1 MALVQSGRSF
11 YEGTFFDIK
20 RSFYLNHNGLPI
32 FERYFNGSSVG
43 IVSTSR
49 DNIYVPNHFF
59 ATGEE
64 VSYTSSDTNTGT
76 ENAIGIATTSI
87 SGIGVTDKLPTTVYI
102 VKSDDLYVQVA
113 ASASEA
119 LRSIPTVLDIT
130 SVGIGSFH
138 KFTSKKQNS
147 KLLLTIDNS
156 IQSPIVSTSTT
167 TSTSAEV
174 YISDDSI
181 DLVGITSFF
190 VGNLI
195 KINNEIMRIDT
206 IGIGNF
212 PNKVLV
218 QRPWMG
224 TGIATHAV
232 GSLVTKV
239 VGDYNI
245 TDNLLNFV
253 AAPYGVTPIST
264 TTNPP
269 DERDY
274 LGISTHSTFSG
285 RVFLRSGIT
294 DTENEPYYRNYVF
307 DDISSG
313 FAGLKTEFTLK
324 SNSSNIA
331 GISTSNAIILIND
344 IFQQPSKV
352 NLQADYSLK
361 ENLGITSISFSGFS
375 STFSPYDINTKNI
388 TRGGIIVSVAET
400 GGFGYQPLVS
410 AGGTAVVSV
419 AGTISSIA
427 IGNSGSGYRV
437 GIQTTV
443 RVGVTTLGVGT
454 VGIQFIGTA
463 VVSNGHIVSVAITNP
478 GIGYTQTNP
487 PLVVFD
493 DPLSYSNLP
502 LIYSSS
508 SVSGFGTEA
517 TVDIVVGQG
526 SSVINFELKNTGYNY
541 GQGEI
546 LTVRTGGTTG
556 IPTNTSLSFK
566 EFRITV
572 DRTFTDKFAGWTFGD
587 LQVLDSIDNLFD
599 GNKINFPIKIDGQQI
614 SFEARKG
621 SNVDLQANLL
631 VFINDILQVP
641 GEAYFFKG
649 GSIIRFAEAPK
660 VDDRSKLL
668 FYRGTSEV
676 DLFYVD
682 ILETI
687 KVGDNVTINSDSP
700 SLQEDE
706 RLVTEIVSSDVINTN
721 IYPGPGITTNQNLLR
736 PIEWCRQ
743 TEDRII
749 NEQEVSKN
757 RTLYEALVQP
767 TTNLIQNVGV
777 TSTVLFV
784 ESVKTFF
791 DSTKESNSNNN
802 KIAIISQD
810 SLVAASATAVV
821 SAAGTI
827 SSIIIS
833 DGGVG
838 YSTSPNVSIAYP
850 VGYGISVPMTSYIQG
865 DPVPVGL
872 GTVAT
877 FTSTISVGG
886 TVSLV
891 SVVNAG
897 SGYTSS
903 NPPLVIIEP
912 PIPKTEVIA
921 GVTYNGDFGVIVGF
935 GRTTITS
942 LTKMIF
948 DLHIPSDSYLR
959 NSTIV
964 GTAYTL
970 SSISSGDYFVV
981 YDSNIGVASTNVVS
995 RRIDGSSIGIG
1006 TQFIDNVYQI
1016 DTTEIIEKNI
1026 AGIGITYVKRIF
1038 TRISGISTIA
1048 FDSTNITFDS
1058 TSYKFDNTGLITYSG
1073 IITTSKYIGNYSWG
1087 KISLPYRKE
1096 LNTYNSYVDI
1106 GISGISTSAVVVRS
1120 NPLKYQNYLT

>member
-1 MALVQSGRSF
+1 MALVHSGRGF
-11 YEGTFFDIK
+11 YEGTSFDIK

-32 FERYFNGSSVG
+32 FEKYFDGSSVS
-43 IVSTSR
+43 IVGTSK
-49 DNIYVPNHFF
+49 DNIYIPNHFF
-59 ATGEE
+59 VTGEE
-64 VSYTSSDTNTGT
+64 VSYTYSGTGT
-76 ENAIGIATTSI
+76 GNAIGIVTTSI
-87 SGIGVTDKLPTTVYI
+87 SGIGVTDKLPATLYI
-102 VKSDDLYVQVA
+102 VKSNDLYVQVS

-119 LRSIPTVLDIT
+119 LRTIPTVLDIT
-130 SVGIGSFH
+130 SVGIGTLH
-138 KFTSKKQNS
+138 KFTSKNQNS
-147 KLLLTIDNS
+147 KLLLTIDNV

-174 YISDDSI
+174 YISDANI
-181 DLVGITSFF
+181 NFVGITSFF
-190 VGNLI
+190 AGDMI
-195 KINNEIMRIDT
+195 KIDNEIMRIDS
-206 IGIGNF
+206 IGIGNLT
-212 PNKVLV
+212 NTVVV
-218 QRPWMG
+218 QRSWMG
-224 TGIATHAV
+224 TGIETHGL
-232 GSLVTKV
+232 GSIVTKI

-245 TDNLLNFV
+245 TDNIINFV
-253 AAPYGVTPIST
+253 TAPYGLTPIGT
-264 TTNPP
+264 ITNSP

-294 DTENEPYYRNYVF
+294 DTENEPYYHNYIF

-313 FAGLKTEFTLK
+313 FVGLKTEFTLK
-324 SNSSNIA
+324 SNSSNIT
-331 GISTSNAIILIND
+331 GFSTSNAIILIND

-375 STFSPYDINTKNI
+375 SAFSPYDINIKNI
-388 TRGGIIVSVAET
+388 TRGGIIVSVAST

-410 AGGTAVVSV
+410 AGGTAVVSA
-419 AGTISSIA
+419 AGTISSIS

-443 RVGVTTLGVGT
+443 RVGVTTLGMGT

-463 VVSNGHIVSVAITNP
+463 AVSNGNIVSVAITNP
-478 GIGYTQTNP
+478 GIGYTRTNP

-508 SVSGFGTEA
+508 SVAGFGTQA

-556 IPTNTSLSFK
+556 IPTNTSFSFK
-566 EFRITV
+566 EFKITV
-572 DRTFTDKFAGWTFGD
+572 DRTFTDKFTGWTFGD
-587 LQVLDSIDNLFD
+587 LQVLDSIDNLFN
-599 GNKINFPIKIDGQQI
+599 GTRINFPIKIDGQQI
-614 SFEARKG
+614 TIKARKG
-621 SNVDLQANLL
+621 SNIDIQATLL

-641 GEAYFFKG
+641 GQAYFFKG

-660 VDDRSKLL
+660 VGDRSKLI
-668 FYRGTSEV
+668 FYKGTG
-676 DLFYVD
+676 DIDTTNID

-687 KVGDNVTINSDSP
+687 KVGDNVTINSDFP
-700 SLQEDE
+700 PLQEDE
-706 RLVTEIVSSDVINTN
+706 RLVTEIISSDVIDTN
-721 IYPGPGITTNQNLLR
+721 VYSGPGITEKQNLLR

-743 TEDRII
+743 TEDKII
-749 NEQEVSKN
+749 DGQEVAKDRS
-757 RTLYEALVQP
+757 LYEALVYP
-767 TTNLIQNVGV
+767 STNLIQSVGV

-791 DSTKESNSNNN
+791 DSTNEFNSKNN
-802 KIAIISQD
+802 IITIISQD
-810 SLVAASATAVV
+810 SLVAAAATAIV

-827 SSIIIS
+827 TSIKIS

-838 YSTSPNVSIAYP
+838 YSTSPKVSIAYP
-850 VGYGISVPMTSYIQG
+850 VGYGISVPMTSYVQG

-886 TVSLV
+886 TVSLI
-891 SVVNAG
+891 SVENVG

-912 PIPKTEVIA
+912 PTPKTELISK
-921 GVTYNGDFGVIVGF
+921 VTYQGDFGVITGIKTTTVGVASTAIVF
-935 GRTTITS
+935 DFYIPQNSFLRDTIT
-942 LTKMIF
+942 
-948 DLHIPSDSYLR
+948 
-959 NSTIV
+959 V
-964 GTAYTL
+964 GAAITV
-970 SSISSGDYFVV
+970 SGIQTGYYFVV
-981 YDSNIGVASTNVVS
+981 YNSNVGNGVTSLNA
-995 RRIDGSSIGIG
+995 DGSIVGVGSTFLDNIYQVSAVSIGQTAVPG
-1006 TQFIDNVYQI
+1006 VGFTYVAKVTASLSSYNGL
-1016 DTTEIIEKNI
+1016 T
-1026 AGIGITYVKRIF
+1026 GIGFSGFYGEYSWG
-1038 TRISGISTIA
+1038 RISGLSRKNPQSFVTYNNGILGV
-1048 FDSTNITFDS
+1048 S
-1058 TSYKFDNTGLITYSG
+1058 TS
-1073 IITTSKYIGNYSWG
+1073 
-1087 KISLPYRKE
+1087 P
-1096 LNTYNSYVDI
+1096 
-1106 GISGISTSAVVVRS
+1106 VVQRY